1 MSHSALRIQCANL
14 ECLHPDNVVGQ
25 AVCDRCQT
33 PLVYRYLWAVGRADV
48 SVDTLVS
55 DRYLVT
61 QPQIWL
67 DTKPSALVSAPVMLS
82 EALLPYLHLYLHRLH
97 LPSLYGFC
105 GLEEEPPIL
114 LLENAPIAADG
125 SLFPLLEAAWATA
138 TPARQIYWLWQ
149 LWQLWAPMKAQRV
162 AASLL
167 NPENLHVE
175 GWRVRLRELIADAVT
190 LNPEAGIETVAP
202 PADLSDTTTSPPLF
216 RTTSPLLNDLA
227 AAWQPWIERA
237 DRSIA
242 APLKAIWQQMQTS
255 QDSEAIATQLNHLL
269 LKQTAQLP
277 LKLEIAGGT
286 TTGTQRA
293 HNEDS
298 CFPLSPLAEDTLLP
312 YIGIICDGIGGHE
325 GGEVASQIALRTLQ
339 LQLRALL
346 AEALKDESVH
356 ERLPDPQALRAG
368 SQSADDEQTGPLNLE
383 FEGAEHGEQAGLT
396 RQPEPLSPTIV
407 KQQLQEIVRIV
418 NNLISDQNDSQGREL
433 RQRMGTTLVMAVQLP
448 QPIATRPVSV
458 ETAPDSPVQR
468 PSHELYLVHVG
479 DSRAYWLTPDYCHAL
494 TVDDDVVT
502 REVLMGHSS
511 YQEAL
516 RRPDGGALIQALGTR
531 DADLLDTNV
540 QRFLIEED
548 GLLLLCSDGL
558 SDYDRIEQSWKPITE
573 AVFAG
578 ERSLSEAVQDWIDL
592 ANQKNGHDNT
602 SVVLLR
608 CQVGNRFQ
616 PLKPKPQTA
625 LSLPPTAPPAD
636 AELADS
642 SKALL
647 YDEASPADRPNR
659 VTQRYQQMHPS
670 IKLLGI
676 ALVLLTLGMT
686 GVAIW
691 QWAQARSIPASTT
704 PAQPAPN
711 SSIRP

>member
-33 PLVYRYLWAVGRADV
+33 PLVYRYLWAVGRANV

-67 DTKPSALVSAPVMLS
+67 DTKPSTLVSVPVMLS

-105 GLEEEPPIL
+105 GLEEDEPPIL

-138 TPARQIYWLWQ
+138 APSRQIYWLWQ
-149 LWQLWAPMKAQRV
+149 LWQLWAPLKAQRV

-202 PADLSDTTTSPPLF
+202 PTDTAEATTSPPLF
-216 RTTSPLLNDLA
+216 RTTTPLLQDLA
-227 AAWQPWIERA
+227 AAWQPWVERA

-242 APLKAIWQQMQTS
+242 APLKAIWQQMQTN
-255 QDSEAIATQLNHLL
+255 QDSEAIATQLNQLL

-277 LKLEIAGGT
+277 LKLEIAGAT

-298 CFPLSPLAEDTLLP
+298 CFPISPLPADPLLP
-312 YIGIICDGIGGHE
+312 YVGIICDGIGGHE
-325 GGEVASQIALRTLQ
+325 GGEVASQLALRTLQ

-346 AEALKDESVH
+346 AESTHESLSA
-356 ERLPDPQALRAG
+356 R
-368 SQSADDEQTGPLNLE
+368 QSEPRSSTDAETSGAENTGPLNLE
-383 FEGAEHGEQAGLT
+383 FEEAELT
-396 RQPEPLSPTIV
+396 RQPDPLSPTIV

-418 NNLISDQNDSQGREL
+418 NNLISEQNDSQGREL

-448 QPIATRPVSV
+448 QPIATLPISV
-458 ETAPDSPVQR
+458 ETAPDTPIQR

-511 YQEAL
+511 YQEAM

-531 DADLLDTNV
+531 DADLLDVNV

-558 SDYDRIEQSWKPITE
+558 SDYDRIEQSWQPLTQ

-578 ERSLSEAVQDWIDL
+578 ERSLPEAVQNWIDL

-616 PLKPKPQTA
+616 PLKPAKPQTI
-625 LSLPPTAPPAD
+625 LSLPPTAPPVDAD
-636 AELADS
+636 LADS

-647 YDEASPADRPNR
+647 YDESIPADRPKPIAVR
-659 VTQRYQQMHPS
+659 RYQQMHPG

-676 ALVLLTLGMT
+676 ALVLLTLGIT

-691 QWAQARSIPASTT
+691 QWAQARSTVPAST
-704 PAQPAPN
+704 PAQSAPS
-711 SSIRP
+711 SSIHP

>member
-1 MSHSALRIQCANL
+1 MSDSALRIQCTNPA
-14 ECLHPDNVVGQ
+14 CLHPDNEVGQ

-33 PLVYRYLWAVGRADV
+33 PLTYRYLWAVDRANV
-48 SVDTLVS
+48 PVNTRVS

-67 DTKPSALVSAPVMLS
+67 DTKPSEKVGVPVMLS
-82 EALLPYLHLYLHRLH
+82 ETLLPYLHLYLHRLH
-97 LPSLYGFC
+97 LPGLYGFC
-105 GLEEEPPIL
+105 GLEGDETPIL
-114 LLENAPIAADG
+114 LLDNAPIASDG

-138 TPARQIYWLWQ
+138 PPSRQVYWLWQ
-149 LWQLWAPMKAQRV
+149 LWQLWAPLKAQRV

-175 GWRVRLRELIADAVT
+175 GWRVRLRELIADTVS
-190 LNPEAGIETVAP
+190 LNPEAGDETVAP
-202 PADLSDTTTSPPLF
+202 PTDTGVTTSPPLF
-216 RTTSPLLNDLA
+216 RTNSPLLKELA
-227 AAWQPWIERA
+227 AVWQPWVERT

-255 QDSEAIATQLNHLL
+255 EDSEAIATQLNHLL
-269 LKQTAQLP
+269 LTQTAQLP
-277 LKLEIAGGT
+277 LKLEIAGAT
-286 TTGTQRA
+286 TTGTQRT

-298 CFPLSPLAEDTLLP
+298 CFPIMPLPADSLLP
-312 YIGIICDGIGGHE
+312 HVGIICDGIGGHE
-325 GGEVASQIALRTLQ
+325 GGEVASQLALRTLQ
-339 LQLRALL
+339 LQLRALI
-346 AEALKDESVH
+346 AEVLNIKSLTTGLENPED
-356 ERLPDPQALRAG
+356 DT
-368 SQSADDEQTGPLNLE
+368 DDERTGPLNLSA
-383 FEGAEHGEQAGLT
+383 EGTELAD
-396 RQPEPLSPTIV
+396 RPDFLSPTIV

-418 NNLISDQNDSQGREL
+418 NNLISEQNDSQGREL

-448 QPIATRPVSV
+448 QAIGTLPVAL
-458 ETAPDSPVQR
+458 ETAPGTSVQR

-516 RRPDGGALIQALGTR
+516 RRPDSGALIQALGTR
-531 DADLLDTNV
+531 NAESLETNV

-558 SDYDRIEQSWKPITE
+558 SDYDRIEQSWRPITQ

-578 ERSLSEAVQDWIDL
+578 ERSLAEAVEDWINL

-616 PLKPKPQTA
+616 PLKPKKTQSG
-625 LSLPPTAPPAD
+625 LSLPPTAPPVEAD
-636 AELADS
+636 LADS

-647 YDEASPADRPNR
+647 YDEAPASRPSPIASRRFQETNPG
-659 VTQRYQQMHPS
+659 

-691 QWAQARSIPASTT
+691 QWVQGRSAVPTAPQTLPSASS
-704 PAQPAPN
+704 PIH
-711 SSIRP
+711 S